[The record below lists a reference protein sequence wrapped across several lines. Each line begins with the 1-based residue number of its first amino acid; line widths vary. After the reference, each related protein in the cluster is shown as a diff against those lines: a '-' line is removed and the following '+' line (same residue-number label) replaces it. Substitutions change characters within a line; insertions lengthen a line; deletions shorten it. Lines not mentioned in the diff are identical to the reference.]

1 MTSTVISSSWSKVYV
16 GPGVW
21 PLTVIPMRGI
31 PLGETIWFS
40 IIRVMVLFVRERGVG
55 VCLRDRGKAVMDRM
69 NMFRSK
75 RNIELLNANIVTLDT
90 DMIMNEYMIEFITI
104 KYAQHT
110 LY

>member
-1 MTSTVISSSWSKVYV
+1 
-16 GPGVW
+16 
-21 PLTVIPMRGI
+21 
-31 PLGETIWFS
+31 
-40 IIRVMVLFVRERGVG
+40 
-55 VCLRDRGKAVMDRM
+55 
-69 NMFRSK
+69 MFRSK